1 MTRPQSLLFL
11 TAALLALAGCR
22 TYGDQGYESG
32 PKTYSAIQETVEQ
45 MEQNLNRAESDLR
58 RLQSAAA
65 SVDTLGGLA
74 DRYESLVESHVTT
87 LAKHRRQANRLSAQ
101 SAYRTL
107 SRVYGAMVTDQ
118 RLLRLQYE
126 RTTRK
131 VWATVRD
138 STIPRTPRRRKSS
151 YSITP
156 VQYPR
161 PDRPDISMEEALR
174 GVGGTPGLQMEEQQ
188 GEQQPADPE

>member
-1 MTRPQSLLFL
+1 MMSRLSPLVVLVG
-11 TAALLALAGCR
+11 ALMLVGCR
-22 TYGDQGYESG
+22 TYGDEGYGTE
-32 PKTYSAIQETVEQ
+32 PKTYAAIQQTVQQ
-45 MEQNLNRAESDLR
+45 MEQGLSRAESDLR

-65 SVDTLGGLA
+65 SADTLEGLV
-74 DRYESLVESHVTT
+74 DRYRELVESHETT
-87 LAKHRRQANRLSAQ
+87 LEQHRGQAEALSAE

-107 SRVYGAMVTDQ
+107 HRIYGAMITDQ
-118 RLLRLQYE
+118 RLLDRQYE

-138 STIPRTPRRRKSS
+138 TTLPRAPNRMESS

-161 PDRPDISMEEALR
+161 SERPEISMAEALR
-174 GVGGTPGLQMEEQQ
+174 GLEGTPGLQPEEQAAG
-188 GEQQPADPE
+188 GE

>member
-1 MTRPQSLLFL
+1 MTRLPYPVLVL
-11 TAALLALAGCR
+11 AALLIFTGCR

-32 PKTYSAIQETVEQ
+32 PKTYSAIQQTVQQ
-45 MEQNLNRAESDLR
+45 MEEELNRAESDLR
-58 RLQSAAA
+58 RLRSAAA
-65 SVDTLGGLA
+65 SVDTLEGLA
-74 DRYESLVESHVTT
+74 DRYESLVESHAAT
-87 LAKHRRQANRLSAQ
+87 LAEHRQQADRLSAE
-101 SAYRTL
+101 SAYRSL
-107 SRVYGAMVTDQ
+107 SRIYGAMATDR

-138 STIPRTPRRRKSS
+138 STMPRTPRRLESS

-161 PDRPDISMEEALR
+161 PDRPDLSMAEALD
-174 GVGGTPGLQMEEQQ
+174 GAGGSPGLQMEEQQ
-188 GEQQPADPE
+188 PGEQE